1 MINNKYRNA
10 AILVLTVAAYP
21 LNSYANTDVNLRLE
35 QAEKEIK
42 QLKTKLNGT
51 RAAIKENR
59 TRITESSDRL
69 KINGFISAG
78 VAVNDGD
85 DIEEP
90 YVQVG
95 SDYSTSSI
103 SKLGLQ
109 TSFKI
114 NDRWNAIAQ
123 LVSRG
128 TQDYNISAEWA
139 YLSYAPTDRI
149 QLKFGRQRAPFYL
162 LSEYLDVGYALP
174 WTIAPVE
181 MYSLTT
187 STVDGASLSYD
198 MRLGSSKWTWQMY
211 GGASQGRSEDA
222 KADYKSN
229 DAWGSNLV
237 VEVAD
242 WTFRVGYSA
251 GHLEPDADQGGP
263 ADQFN
268 EAVESAFNT
277 VAPMY
282 GVESR
287 LNYDGDN
294 LNWDAQYANAGFS
307 YDNGSLLVI
316 GEISNLRV
324 VDSYQPAG
332 DAGYLTIGYRFGR
345 WMPHITYAKFQ
356 TDSNSDKE
364 VRALQTFLAETA
376 NAAYGSLPPGTPGL
390 VATNTGVNAQ
400 LVAQNGL
407 PSGAIPANYVL
418 PTSACAT
425 LTCNGSLLAAM
436 GIRDNLLTASS
447 LYGETI
453 YNVLEQRIQQQQSF
467 TLGLVFDVTPGIR
480 AKLQATQYDSFG
492 SSNYQY
498 LTTDSATFSGSQ
510 VSVLNGF
517 ETVRKDG
524 NGRFVGSPGT
534 AGKSTAIYSFSIDAV
549 F

>member
-10 AILVLTVAAYP
+10 AILALTVAANP
-21 LNSYANTDVNLRLE
+21 MNSFADTDVNQRLE

-51 RAAIKENR
+51 RAAVKENR
-59 TRITESSDRL
+59 TRITDSSDRL

-95 SDYSTSSI
+95 PDYSTNSI

-139 YLSYAPTDRI
+139 YLSYAPTDQI
-149 QLKFGRQRAPFYL
+149 QLKLGRQRAPFYL

-181 MYSLTT
+181 MYSSTT

-198 MRLGSSKWTWQMY
+198 MRLGSSKWTWQVY

-237 VEVAD
+237 LEVSD

-251 GHLEPDADQGGP
+251 GHLVPDVDKGGP

-282 GVESR
+282 GVETS
-287 LNYDGDN
+287 LNYDGNN

-307 YDNGSLLVI
+307 YYNGSLLVI

-332 DAGYLTIGYRFGR
+332 DAGYLTVGYRFGR

-364 VRALQTFLAETA
+364 VRALQAFLDETA
-376 NAAYGSLPPGTPGL
+376 KAAYGSLPPGTPGL
-390 VATNTGVNAQ
+390 VATNVGVNAQ
-400 LVAQNGL
+400 LEAQNGL
-407 PSGAIPANYVL
+407 PSGAIPANYVI
-418 PTSACAT
+418 PASACTT
-425 LTCNGSLLAAM
+425 LACNGSLLEAM

-453 YNVLEQRIQQQQSF
+453 YNVLEQRIQQQQSV

-492 SSNYQY
+492 SSDYQY
-498 LTTDSATFSGSQ
+498 LSTDSATFSGSQ

-517 ETVRKDG
+517 ESVKQDG
-524 NGRFVGSPGT
+524 NGRFVGSPGA
-534 AGKSTAIYSFSIDAV
+534 AGESTAIYSFSIDAV